1 MLGLVA
7 AQLKYKVE
15 NKELQ
20 AGKAIWVDVRHLGIA
35 YCSQMLT
42 LVLRSAEAL
51 GKSQINPP
59 DSMPNRKLATTL
71 KPWLLSYPLAN
82 SSRTSTLSTC
92 LPLFAMLPVSDLSV

>member
-35 YCSQMLT
+35 YCSQILT
-42 LVLRSAEAL
+42 LTA
-51 GKSQINPP
+51 
-59 DSMPNRKLATTL
+59 
-71 KPWLLSYPLAN
+71 
-82 SSRTSTLSTC
+82 
-92 LPLFAMLPVSDLSV
+92 